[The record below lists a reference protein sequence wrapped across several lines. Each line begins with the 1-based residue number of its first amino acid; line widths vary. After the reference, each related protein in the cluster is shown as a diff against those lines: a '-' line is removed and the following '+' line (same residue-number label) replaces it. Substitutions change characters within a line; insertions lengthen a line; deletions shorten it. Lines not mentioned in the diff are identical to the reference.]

1 MKNHDYIREFLKSDP
16 SRNYLSLYHGQNS
29 PMDDLIDDT
38 IYILFSLVGS
48 QKLLMSKCMASS
60 KRTDVMESILF
71 IARGLE
77 IANSSLYLLLSS
89 YYPAPKTLLSPTI
102 NYFWFSYLSL
112 INPVMLIKI
121 NPKASLTI
129 NFREEASKS
138 GKSYIG
144 KYEIKDKQLKRILT
158 RTNEKPNLEKEYL
171 NHLMQILYGAID
183 LTDFNKNRVGETD
196 FHYSPARA
204 NPEVFFPKVKEYLTV
219 YRTFLEVARV
229 VLKSNFQ
236 DFQPTS
242 IYSNF
247 RLDNVKK
254 NQIDD
259 YLDLYQYF
267 NNQSH
272 IDCNVIPFVEKT
284 EEKY

>member
-1 MKNHDYIREFLKSDP
+1 
-16 SRNYLSLYHGQNS
+16 
-29 PMDDLIDDT
+29 MDDSIDDA
-38 IYILFSLVGS
+38 IYTLFSLVGS
-48 QKLLMSKCMASS
+48 QKLLMSKCMASG
-60 KRTDVMESILF
+60 KRSDIIESILF

-77 IANSSLYLLLSS
+77 IANSSLYLLLSG
-89 YYPAPKTLLSPTI
+89 YYPAPKMLLSPTI

-112 INPVMLIKI
+112 LNPVMLIKI
-121 NPKASLTI
+121 NPKTTLNI
-129 NFREEASKS
+129 NFRQEAAKS

-158 RTNEKPNLEKEYL
+158 RTNEKPNLEKDYL

-196 FHYSPARA
+196 FYYSPAPA
-204 NPEVFFPKVKEYLTV
+204 DPELYFPKLKEYLTV
-219 YRTFLEVARV
+219 FRTFLEVARV

-236 DFQPTS
+236 DFQPDN
-242 IYSNF
+242 IYNNF

-254 NQIDD
+254 NQMED
-259 YLDLYQYF
+259 YLNLYHYF
-267 NNQSH
+267 NNQSQ
-272 IDCNVIPFVEKT
+272 IDCNLIPFVEKT